1 MSLLRSCCFCRWR
14 GYKDFAPTEHSP
26 FEKKSKFPTPFRP
39 RLGATVYGDGSV
51 LKLSGALLATAAVP
65 SKRRELIERLFLLP
79 DLARVNVP
87 QRLGAITLRF
97 LKGGFDP
104 AELLD
109 ALATAMRRR
118 VITEHSF
125 PNQHLLSRHEFRNRF
140 EVHRAGEKLTLWRI
154 NPSGSKRLALVHAL
168 LQNDKVRASV
178 MDALLSLVGI
188 TTVISRRQREIE
200 IASYRW
206 FVCEGPSL
214 QPNRLSKWALLEVI
228 ESALAEALPL
238 GRRTK
243 TNFKLTPALIWAN
256 LVLAPIADYVFPPLG
271 WVSATVIATLG
282 AGHLGPAGGTPK
294 SLTDLYRLRC
304 QCLCHGCRHL
314 FSCAGLVLRRDDDS
328 GHHLLLSTRIWT
340 PEGIIS
346 GIRYRSGVDELTV
359 SQENIHRRPPAICG
373 CLMSEFWA

>member
-1 MSLLRSCCFCRWR
+1 MEGIVSESLVSA
-14 GYKDFAPTEHSP
+14 APIVE
-26 FEKKSKFPTPFRP
+26 P

-65 SKRRELIERLFLLP
+65 SKRRELIELLFLLL
-79 DLARVNVP
+79 DLARVNVQ

-97 LKGGFDP
+97 LKGGFDR

-109 ALATAMRRR
+109 ALAAGMRRR
-118 VITEHSF
+118 VVTEHSF

-243 TNFKLTPALIWAN
+243 TNFKLTPALIRAN
-256 LVLAPIADYVFPPLG
+256 WFWRQLQILCF
-271 WVSATVIATLG
+271 
-282 AGHLGPAGGTPK
+282 
-294 SLTDLYRLRC
+294 RLWD
-304 QCLCHGCRHL
+304 G
-314 FSCAGLVLRRDDDS
+314 
-328 GHHLLLSTRIWT
+328 
-340 PEGIIS
+340 
-346 GIRYRSGVDELTV
+346 
-359 SQENIHRRPPAICG
+359 
-373 CLMSEFWA
+373 